1 MAEELK
7 EHGTQEPQAEPQGFN
22 INVGASTVK
31 EDEEVVVERPL
42 RVRAGD
48 IFTRLDET
56 IDMVVLSVSNMTEA
70 GLFFKIRLMA
80 TAIEPFDLSWVELSN
95 YISENGLQKLNTIA
109 DQLEDVDFVFSLNE
123 GDVFTKDGEFFMEIL
138 SNDVPFLSPIG
149 ELRYMIGVRD
159 SNGISYRDL
168 NYVKS
173 LILGQTDQYP
183 AGAFMQQNV
192 ENTSKEEE

>member
-1 MAEELK
+1 MAEEMAT
-7 EHGTQEPQAEPQGFN
+7 EQVPQEPEFK

-31 EDEEVVVERPL
+31 EDEKVVAERPL
-42 RVRAGD
+42 RIRAGD
-48 IFTRLDET
+48 IFTRPDET
-56 IDMVVLSVSNMTEA
+56 IDMVVLSVSNMTEE

-80 TAIEPFDLSWVELSN
+80 TAIEPFDLCWMELQN
-95 YISENGLQKLNTIA
+95 YISENGLKKINTIV

-123 GDVFTKDGEFFMEIL
+123 GDVFTKDGEFFMEII

-159 SNGISYRDL
+159 SKGISYRDL
-168 NYVKS
+168 NYIKS
-173 LILGQTDQYP
+173 LIIGQTDQYP

-192 ENTSKEEE
+192 EEEEA